1 LLLST
6 ADTDLLAVR
15 ACGADYRFANPART
29 ELTER
34 TGSAPMTSDSGVLI
48 SASVRIDGKTEI
60 NYRVYEGGL
69 VEFSIGDGEFDLVT
83 TEPLDNLVDR
93 AQAALRAAL
102 SAVSRN
108 DEGCATE

>member
-1 LLLST
+1 
-6 ADTDLLAVR
+6 
-15 ACGADYRFANPART
+15 
-29 ELTER
+29 
-34 TGSAPMTSDSGVLI
+34 MTSDSSVLI

-83 TEPLDNLVDR
+83 TETLDNLVDR

-102 SAVSRN
+102 SAALSAVSRN
-108 DEGCATE
+108 DEGCAPE